1 MIAVQRLPAPQTN
14 APVSLRQQ
22 SERSLLLPAGIACGQ
37 GEQEGSRPLIAS
49 TPEPD
54 LYEQPT
60 FPVSPP
66 SPTPPITRIRRG
78 GGGVDEG
85 WGRLRRPGAR
95 GRFVPTVL
103 TVSCLLFLVASSLLA
118 YIYINKKPVADKQVL
133 NVIPNQLRVNDT
145 FVLSGKGFGTNDL
158 ITFTHDKDN
167 APLLDGSGKQL
178 QAHADD
184 TGAFSIQVVVPANWD
199 VGQHSIYAID
209 IGQGLSV
216 LATIVVQQSSLAP
229 PQLELSNTNIDFGA
243 NIPGVVSKKT
253 ITLINAG
260 GRQLT
265 WQAASDQPWLT
276 ASPNN
281 GTFSGSMVTQI
292 TVNSGTLTPQSYA
305 GHITLIQQGRSDQPL
320 TLTVTITVKSAPPA
334 SLTLSPVSLIYS
346 STTAQNPGTQTIT
359 LQNTG
364 GQPLDWSSSVVT
376 GDGASWL
383 TINPVR
389 DHLAANTSETITVS
403 VQSQQL
409 AVGSYQGTINFKG
422 GTNPAVTVALS
433 VSAPGNLIASPPSLS
448 FASQGQNPAPQSVA
462 LQNSGGEPL
471 DWTVTATTVDGANW
485 LDPTTASG
493 HLEIGQSTN
502 ISINVNV
509 ATLKPQ
515 SYQGRLTFSY
525 AGGSIKQVPVSLT
538 VSVPPAASISLNQ
551 SALNFSTIIGNNP
564 TLQTFTISNTGNA
577 TLNWAI
583 AENQNGATFAPVSS
597 TSGSLAP
604 TKNIGITVQPI
615 ILQQGAGI
623 LTTNI
628 TVSDSD
634 TGSKVLKKNI
644 TVTITVKDQP
654 QISLSINAMG
664 FSHNSTFTDSSQ
676 ILVITN
682 TGSQTLNWITQP
694 STSWL
699 YADIPNG
706 TLNPGT
712 SIVIEVHC
720 NSSGLPVGNFSGN
733 FVVSDSD
740 PGTSVVPQTIT
751 VNLVVS

>member
-1 MIAVQRLPAPQTN
+1 M
-14 APVSLRQQ
+14 
-22 SERSLLLPAGIACGQ
+22 
-37 GEQEGSRPLIAS
+37 
-49 TPEPD
+49 
-54 LYEQPT
+54 
-60 FPVSPP
+60 
-66 SPTPPITRIRRG
+66 
-78 GGGVDEG
+78 
-85 WGRLRRPGAR
+85 
-95 GRFVPTVL
+95 
-103 TVSCLLFLVASSLLA
+103 
-118 YIYINKKPVADKQVL
+118 
-133 NVIPNQLRVNDT
+133 
-145 FVLSGKGFGTNDL
+145 LSGKGFGTNDL

-167 APLLDGSGKQL
+167 APLLDGNGKQL

-184 TGAFSIQVVVPANWD
+184 TGAFSIQVVVPSNWD

-229 PQLELSNTNIDFGA
+229 PQLELSNTSIDFGA

-276 ASPNN
+276 ASPSN

-305 GHITLIQQGRSDQPL
+305 GHITFIQQGKSGLPL

-346 STTAQNPGTQTIT
+346 ATTTQNPGVQTIT

-389 DHLAANTSETITVS
+389 DHLAANASETITVS

-448 FASQGQNPAPQSVA
+448 FASQGQNPAPQSIA

-471 DWTVTATTVDGANW
+471 DWTVTAITVDGATW
-485 LDPTTASG
+485 LNPTFASG
-493 HLEIGQSTN
+493 HLEIGQSKN

-515 SYQGRLTFSY
+515 SYQGTLTFSY
-525 AGGSIKQVPVSLT
+525 AGGSVRQVPVSLT

-583 AENQNGATFAPVSS
+583 AEDQNGAAFAPVSS

-604 TKNIGITVQPI
+604 TKNVVIAVQPNV
-615 ILQQGAGI
+615 LQQGAGV

-634 TGSKVLKKNI
+634 IGSKVPKKNI
-644 TVTITVKDQP
+644 AVTIAVKNQP
-654 QISLSINAMG
+654 QISLSINAMD
-664 FSHNSTFTDSSQ
+664 FSHNSVITDSSQ
-676 ILVITN
+676 LLVITN
-682 TGSQTLNWITQP
+682 TGSQTLNWATQP

-699 YADIPNG
+699 YANILNG
-706 TLNPGT
+706 TLIPGANV
-712 SIVIEVHC
+712 VIEVHC
-720 NSSGLPVGNFSGN
+720 NSSGMPAGNFSGN
-733 FVVSDSD
+733 FVIIDSD
-740 PGTSVVPQTIT
+740 TGTPVVPQTVT